1 MHRETNH
8 RSTQTQYAH
17 DSGQQTLFWFAR
29 SLLNILVF
37 TAIAGSIRLVPT
49 LFNSSDQIE
58 LQRYVLILEAS
69 INAFFIFTVVVV
81 SIVAGLVQG
90 PWAEVSGVLRRA
102 KRDLSFQLGLLLLFA
117 IFISGLVGRHQLLN
131 KLSDGGA
138 AFLLLLI
145 LVSTFAAVSGG
156 YRAYVVN
163 VAMSASEYESY
174 GSKTGFERWRLRLLR
189 FRSRFPFTEAA
200 VLRRSGSIPDGVLN
214 PRRLRISASLAI
226 SALGTPILA
235 IVLAN
240 AATTRLGA
248 DQLFPLFLAIAIG
261 CINMLLA
268 TMIRISDLIKPYG
281 KQGQM
286 LPSADLLVKAEDAP
300 KNI

>member
-1 MHRETNH
+1 
-8 RSTQTQYAH
+8 
-17 DSGQQTLFWFAR
+17 
-29 SLLNILVF
+29 
-37 TAIAGSIRLVPT
+37 
-49 LFNSSDQIE
+49 
-58 LQRYVLILEAS
+58 
-69 INAFFIFTVVVV
+69 
-81 SIVAGLVQG
+81 
-90 PWAEVSGVLRRA
+90 
-102 KRDLSFQLGLLLLFA
+102 
-117 IFISGLVGRHQLLN
+117 
-131 KLSDGGA
+131 
-138 AFLLLLI
+138 
-145 LVSTFAAVSGG
+145 
-156 YRAYVVN
+156 
-163 VAMSASEYESY
+163 MSASEYESY

-268 TMIRISDLIKPYG
+268 TMIRISRSNQAVRANRG
-281 KQGQM
+281 KCSR
-286 LPSADLLVKAEDAP
+286 PADLPREGRRDAP

>member
-1 MHRETNH
+1 MPSSSSPLSSSQLWLDLFRDHGRKYPGSFGEPSAISPSNWVF
-8 RSTQTQYAH
+8 SSFSQYSSVDWLA
-17 DSGQQTLFWFAR
+17 DT
-29 SLLNILVF
+29 
-37 TAIAGSIRLVPT
+37 
-49 LFNSSDQIE
+49 NSST
-58 LQRYVLILEAS
+58 
-69 INAFFIFTVVVV
+69 NCPT
-81 SIVAGLVQG
+81 
-90 PWAEVSGVLRRA
+90 
-102 KRDLSFQLGLLLLFA
+102 
-117 IFISGLVGRHQLLN
+117 
-131 KLSDGGA
+131 A
-138 AFLLLLI
+138 APRSYLLLI